1 MNTHG
6 FEIQSHKLPVFITA
20 RTVSRPQAGTAVP
33 RHINNVNYDASNTE
47 SGLDASTLHEI
58 RQVNPKLPALCI
70 LIRQKAVI
78 DELPSERIGYY
89 NYNAFYFVF
98 WDSCGLGDVGLKP
111 VEVCDAATGGTS
123 VDCASKTVWAGHL
136 ACLII

>member
-20 RTVSRPQAGTAVP
+20 RIVSRPQAGTAVP
-33 RHINNVNYDASNTE
+33 GHIDNVNYDASNIR
-47 SGLDASTLHEI
+47 SRQDASTLHEI

-89 NYNAFYFVF
+89 DYNAFYFVV
-98 WDSCGLGDVGLKP
+98 WDPGGLSDVGLKT
-111 VEVCDAATGGTS
+111 VEACDAATGCAG

-136 ACLII
+136 AS